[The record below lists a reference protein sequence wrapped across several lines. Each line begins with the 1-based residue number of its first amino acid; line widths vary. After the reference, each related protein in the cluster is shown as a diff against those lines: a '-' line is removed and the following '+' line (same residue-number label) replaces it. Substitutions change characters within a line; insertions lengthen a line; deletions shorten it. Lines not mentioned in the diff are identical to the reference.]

1 MTFFDILKAIL
12 TKNRS
17 LDSMLEDPE
26 FDRMFSSFML
36 ARYLSMRSDLIG
48 YARVINH
55 MQSTSLS
62 KQAIFKFA
70 YDAIPKQRSGYI
82 QYMKKAKKDKKAR
95 SN

>member
-12 TKNRS
+12 TKNKS
-17 LDSMLEDPE
+17 MNSVLDDPE

-36 ARYLSMRSDLIG
+36 TRYLSMRPDLIG
-48 YARVINH
+48 YARIINH

-70 YDAIPKQRSGYI
+70 YDSIPKQKSGYI
-82 QYMKKAKKDKKAR
+82 SYMKKAKKDKKAR